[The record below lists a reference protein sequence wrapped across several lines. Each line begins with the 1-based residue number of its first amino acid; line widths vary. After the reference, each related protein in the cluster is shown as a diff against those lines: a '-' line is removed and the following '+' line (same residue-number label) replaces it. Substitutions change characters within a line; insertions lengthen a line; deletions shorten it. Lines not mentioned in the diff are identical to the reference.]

1 MDNEIVEHLIRTA
14 DKVAI
19 REAEYKE
26 EKLKLDLLKAEYNLN
41 NDWEQLLGK
50 KKPTVAE
57 KEAFIKK
64 GTEEQQR
71 KVNELKFLPQLTISN
86 LLRSC
91 VSLPLSVPMN
101 TPLIPAI

>member
-1 MDNEIVEHLIRTA
+1 MLEKEIVEHLIRTA

-41 NDWEQLLGK
+41 NDWEMLLGK

-71 KVNELKFLPQLTISN
+71 KVNELKVKRDYCRRVFEIHMLAN
-86 LLRSC
+86 RD
-91 VSLPLSVPMN
+91 
-101 TPLIPAI
+101 